1 MEGFRIINSWY
12 NGKYY
17 RDATMTN
24 GRPIENTDSISASS
38 QLSSY
43 SMIDSSIDG
52 EGNSFGMLPTSHLSP
67 QKPTTRV
74 KPRKDSKKAVKK
86 SLKKKAVKESLK
98 KKSVKESPN
107 PDQRE
112 PRLQSS
118 VFSELIAPNRQHR
131 LLQSS
136 MVNSTIVGNNNVFG
150 GEDGVGSNVIN
161 ARIIGS
167 GNFFGG
173 DVIGTGEF

>member
-1 MEGFRIINSWY
+1 MEGFRVINSWY

-17 RDATMTN
+17 QDATMKN
-24 GRPIENTDSISASS
+24 GRPVENTDSIPASS
-38 QLSSY
+38 QSSY

-67 QKPTTRV
+67 QKPAPRV
-74 KPRKDSKKAVKK
+74 KPRKDSEKDVKK
-86 SLKKKAVKESLK
+86 SLKKQAAKESIKK
-98 KKSVKESPN
+98 KKSLNS
-107 PDQRE
+107 DQGE
-112 PRLQSS
+112 PRLQSAA
-118 VFSELIAPNRQHR
+118 FSELIVENRQHR
-131 LLQSS
+131 HLLQSS

-150 GEDGVGSNVIN
+150 GEDGVGSSVIN

-173 DVIGTGEF
+173 DVIGTEEF